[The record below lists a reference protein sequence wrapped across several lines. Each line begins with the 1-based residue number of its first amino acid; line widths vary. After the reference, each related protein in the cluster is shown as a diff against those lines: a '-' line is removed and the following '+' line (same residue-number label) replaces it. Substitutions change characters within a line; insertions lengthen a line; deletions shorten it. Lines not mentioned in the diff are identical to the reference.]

1 MVAPAEQPTMIPQ
14 QTPTAMDMCHEN
26 INLLTM
32 PDRSS
37 AGHTLPGCG
46 KSTSEL
52 RLIAQA
58 GGSLIVDLSKHSY
71 SASELI
77 AIASSLSHG
86 ASLTIRMR
94 QDGSELSA
102 TQCAQIARAKPGQV
116 RFWF

>member
-1 MVAPAEQPTMIPQ
+1 MKISIFSLCLIAL
-14 QTPTAMDMCHEN
+14 
-26 INLLTM
+26 LLTS
-32 PDRSS
+32 PCL
-37 AGHTLPGCG
+37 AAG

-58 GGSLIVDLSKHSY
+58 GGSLVLDMSKHAY
-71 SASELI
+71 STSELI
-77 AIASSLSHG
+77 AIASSLRHG

>member
-1 MVAPAEQPTMIPQ
+1 MKISIFSLCLIAL
-14 QTPTAMDMCHEN
+14 
-26 INLLTM
+26 LLTS
-32 PDRSS
+32 PCL
-37 AGHTLPGCG
+37 AAE

-58 GGSLIVDLSKHSY
+58 GGSLIVDLSKHGY

-86 ASLTIRMR
+86 TSLTIRMR
-94 QDGSELSA
+94 QDGSELSIA
-102 TQCAQIARAKPGQV
+102 QCAQIARAKPGQV

>member
-1 MVAPAEQPTMIPQ
+1 MKISTFSLCLIALLLATPCLAAE
-14 QTPTAMDMCHEN
+14 
-26 INLLTM
+26 
-32 PDRSS
+32 
-37 AGHTLPGCG
+37 

>member
-1 MVAPAEQPTMIPQ
+1 MNKILLFFLAIF
-14 QTPTAMDMCHEN
+14 
-26 INLLTM
+26 LLTS
-32 PDRSS
+32 PCL
-37 AGHTLPGCG
+37 ATE

-52 RLIAQA
+52 RLIGQA
-58 GGSLIVDLSKHSY
+58 GGSRIVDLSKHGY

>member
-1 MVAPAEQPTMIPQ
+1 MRGQ
-14 QTPTAMDMCHEN
+14 QVQFPFEIAADF
-26 INLLTM
+26 L

-37 AGHTLPGCG
+37 AGHPCLAAE

-58 GGSLIVDLSKHSY
+58 GGSLIVDLSKHGY

-94 QDGSELSA
+94 QDGSELST